1 MTQRTP
7 KINRPPLRIRAA
19 TFINHP
25 LTDLVVMLL
34 IVLSVGLLIWEA
46 SADPTSALYHD
57 LVYANFVIT
66 LVFAFE
72 LSIRFYAERRKSRFF
87 RRYWLDILA
96 VLPLFRPL
104 RFLRFLRLLRVFRL
118 GVLLYRR
125 FNAVSAAFRKGFGE
139 QVLVA
144 GFIVVIVLASAM
156 VLTITEGRISNRQ
169 AARAAERSEEAG
181 AGAGQGVEAGGDPAR
196 GEKDDRPS
204 AFGDFLYSLRWSALS
219 LVAGEPIEE
228 MPRTVYGFIVTLAV
242 MLGGLTLFATFTGV
256 VTAIV
261 VNRLRGG
268 LEQFEMDLEELNQHT
283 LVCGYNR
290 ACRLIIEELQTDS
303 EIRRRGIVVITE
315 GDVRDR
321 FEHTEVDLS
330 RVHLIRG
337 DWTHSDVLTRCG
349 AERAGIAVVLADRTR
364 DLSDQDRDARTLLA
378 ALTLERI
385 NPRIFTCAELLN
397 SQNEANLKLAGID
410 EVIARDKYT
419 GSMIAAGARSLGIV
433 GVLKELL
440 TSKWGNQFYK
450 VDLPEAWSGRTV
462 AEVRAELSDEH
473 EAILVAVET
482 PVEGRHS
489 GQVDVNPKART
500 VLASGQRLVLIAD
513 RQPRIGK
520 ATARGLWEDKPGD
533 TLKNQGG

>member
-1 MTQRTP
+1 MTHRTG
-7 KINRPPLRIRAA
+7 KINRPPLRTRAA
-19 TFINHP
+19 RFINHP
-25 LTDLVVMLL
+25 MTDLVVMLL

-46 SADPTSALYHD
+46 SADPGTALHRD
-57 LVYANFVIT
+57 LAFANLVIT
-66 LVFAFE
+66 IVFIVE
-72 LSIRFYAERRKSRFF
+72 LSIRLYAERRKSRFF

-96 VLPLFRPL
+96 VLPIFRPL

-118 GVLLYRR
+118 GILLYRR

-156 VLTITEGRISNRQ
+156 VLTITEGRINKRQ
-169 AARAAERSEEAG
+169 AAEGSPTATESDPGGPGEVPGRAEKEE
-181 AGAGQGVEAGGDPAR
+181 QE
-196 GEKDDRPS
+196 S
-204 AFGDFLYSLRWSALS
+204 AFGSFLYSLRWSALS

-228 MPRTVYGFIVTLAV
+228 MPRTAYGVIVTLAI

-268 LEQFEMDLEELNQHT
+268 LEQFEMDLEELDQHT

-290 ACRLIIEELQTDS
+290 ACRLIIEELQTDP
-303 EIRRRGIVVITE
+303 EIKRRGIVVITE
-315 GDVRDR
+315 GDVRER
-321 FEHTEVDLS
+321 FEQTEVDLS
-330 RVHLIRG
+330 RVHFIRG
-337 DWTHSDVLTRCG
+337 DWTHSDVLVRCG

-385 NPRIFTCAELLN
+385 NPRIFTCTELLN

-440 TSKWGNQFYK
+440 TSKWGNQFFK
-450 VDLPEAWSGRTV
+450 VELPEAWAGRTV
-462 AEVRAELSDEH
+462 AEARAELSNEH
-473 EAILVAVET
+473 EAILVALET
-482 PVEGRHS
+482 PVEGRHTGQVQVNPAGTVTLES
-489 GQVDVNPKART
+489 GQ
-500 VLASGQRLVLIAD
+500 LLVLIAAG
-513 RQPRIGK
+513 QPRIGK
-520 ATARGLWEDKPGD
+520 AIARGLWTENGSGRQKSS
-533 TLKNQGG
+533 GG

>member
-1 MTQRTP
+1 MTHGTG
-7 KINRPPLRIRAA
+7 KINRPPLRTRAA
-19 TFINHP
+19 RFINHP

-34 IVLSVGLLIWEA
+34 IVLSVGLLMWEA
-46 SADPTSALYHD
+46 SADPETALYRD
-57 LVYANFVIT
+57 LVFANHVIT
-66 LVFAFE
+66 LVFIVE
-72 LSIRFYAERRKSRFF
+72 LSIRCYAERRKSRFF

-96 VLPLFRPL
+96 VLPVFRPL

-118 GVLLYRR
+118 GILLYRR

-144 GFIVVIVLASAM
+144 GFIVMIVLASAM
-156 VLTITEGRISNRQ
+156 VLTITEGRVSNRQ
-169 AARAAERSEEAG
+169 AARAAKDTRTATGSEPAAPGE
-181 AGAGQGVEAGGDPAR
+181 DPAR
-196 GEKDDRPS
+196 TEKDEPVS

-219 LVAGEPIEE
+219 LVAGEPIGE
-228 MPRTVYGFIVTLAV
+228 MPRTVYGVIVTLAV

-283 LVCGYNR
+283 LVCGHNR
-290 ACRLIIEELQTDS
+290 ACRLIIEELQTDP
-303 EIRRRGIVVITE
+303 EIKRRGIVVITE
-315 GDVRDR
+315 GDVRER
-321 FEHTEVDLS
+321 FEQTEVDLS
-330 RVHLIRG
+330 RVHFIRG
-337 DWTHSDVLTRCG
+337 DWTHPDVLTRCG

-450 VDLPEAWSGRTV
+450 VELPEAWAGRTV
-462 AEVRAELSDEH
+462 AEARAELSNEH

-489 GQVDVNPKART
+489 GRVQVNPAGAVT
-500 VLASGQRLVLIAD
+500 LEPGQLLVLIAAA
-513 RQPRIGK
+513 QPRIGK
-520 ATARGLWEDKPGD
+520 STARGLWAENAGD
-533 TLKNQGG
+533 PRKRSEG